1 MLLQI
6 SGIKKSFDGEE
17 VLKECSFHIEENEK
31 CALVGANGTG
41 KSTLLKIIA
50 GVLEADSGNVTSKSG
65 TRIGYLAQQEAV
77 NSENSIWDELMS
89 SKKALL
95 DEEAEIRR
103 LEEKM
108 QVLTGDE
115 LKSAMNRYSDL
126 SHHFEM
132 NNGFAIKSEVT
143 GVLKGLGFTENEFQ
157 KIIGTLSGG
166 QKTRVALAK
175 LLLTNPELIMLDEP
189 TNHLDL
195 NSIEWLESFL
205 SAYKGAVLVV
215 AHDRYFLD
223 KIVKKVVDLD
233 NGTAHTYQG
242 NYTAFSEKKKALR
255 DAALRAYMNQQA
267 EIAHQEQVIDKLKSF
282 NREKSI
288 KRAESR
294 EKMLDKIERLDKPT
308 DINDAM
314 KLKITPSIISG
325 KDVLAVR
332 DLSKAYSKTPL
343 FNGVSFD
350 VIRGERVAIIGNNG
364 TGKTT
369 LLKILTG
376 LTEADEGYFDLGTNV
391 KIGYYDQEHQVLH
404 PEKTLFQEMSDDFPS
419 MDNTRIRNTLAAF
432 LFYGD
437 DVFKQVS
444 ALSGGERGRLS
455 LAKLMLSKANFL
467 ILDEPTN
474 HLDATSK
481 EILENA
487 LNEYEG
493 TLLYVSHDRYFINQT
508 ATRILE
514 LSNKSFTS
522 YPGNYDYYLE
532 KKAQKAAA
540 YDSGAKA
547 VNGGGGLYTADGAG
561 SIKGA
566 DGNGNAAGEVSDS
579 KLSWQEQK
587 ALEAA
592 RRKKENRINKIEEE
606 IASIEGRLSAIDS
619 EMSDPAVATDAKKL
633 TELSNESGELHETLD
648 KLYEEWDELLT

>member
-1 MLLQI
+1 MLLQV
-6 SGIKKSFDGEE
+6 SAIKKSYNGEE
-17 VLKECSFHIEENEK
+17 ILKDCSFHIEENEK

-50 GVLEADSGNVTSKSG
+50 HVTEPDSGSVTMKSG
-65 TRIGYLAQQEAV
+65 EEIGYLAQQEAV
-77 NSENSIWDELMS
+77 NSENTIYDELMEA
-89 SKKALL
+89 KRPLL
-95 DEEAEIRR
+95 DEEEQIRT
-103 LEEKM
+103 LEKRM
-108 QVLTGDE
+108 KDLTGEE
-115 LKSAMNRYSDL
+115 LELAMERYSAL
-126 SHHFEM
+126 THHFEI
-132 NNGFAIKSEVT
+132 NNGFAIQSEVT
-143 GVLKGLGFTENEFQ
+143 GVLKGLGFAEEEFD
-157 KIIGTLSGG
+157 KVISTLSGG

-175 LLLTNPELIMLDEP
+175 LLLTHPSLIMLDEP
-189 TNHLDL
+189 TNHLDML
-195 NSIEWLESFL
+195 SIEWLEGFL
-205 SAYKGAVLVV
+205 SSYKGAVLVV

-223 KIVKKVVDLD
+223 RIATKVIDIE
-233 NGTAHTYQG
+233 NGESHTYSG

-255 DAALRAYMNQQA
+255 EAALRAYMNQQA
-267 EIAHQEQVIDKLKSF
+267 EITHQEKVIEKLKSY

-294 EKMLDKIERLDKPT
+294 EKLLDHIERLDKPK

-314 KLKITPSIISG
+314 KLKITPSIRSG
-325 KDVLAVR
+325 KDVLAVTS
-332 DLSKAYSKTPL
+332 LTKAYSDSAL
-343 FNGVSFD
+343 FSDVSFS
-350 VIRGERVAIIGNNG
+350 VTRGERVAVIGNNG

-376 LTEADEGYFDLGTNV
+376 LTEADSGSFMLGTNV

-404 PEKTLFQEMSDDFPS
+404 PEKTLFQEMSDDFPD

-437 DVFKQVS
+437 DVFKQVK

-474 HLDATSK
+474 HLDTTSK

-508 ATRILE
+508 ATRILV
-514 LSNKSFTS
+514 LSNGTFTS

-532 KKAQKAAA
+532 KK
-540 YDSGAKA
+540 D
-547 VNGGGGLYTADGAG
+547 NADA
-561 SIKGA
+561 SKDEPSA
-566 DGNGNAAGEVSDS
+566 SVQTESDN

-587 ALEAA
+587 ARDAA
-592 RRKKENRINKIEEE
+592 KRKTENRIKKIEAE
-606 IASIEGRLSAIDS
+606 IAELESRNTEIEAL
-619 EMSDPAVATDAKKL
+619 MSDPDIATDAEKL
-633 TELSNESGELHETLD
+633 TGLSAEAGELNSRLEALYD
-648 KLYEEWDELLT
+648 EWAKLSEYA

>member
-1 MLLQI
+1 MLLQV
-6 SGIKKSFDGEE
+6 SAIKKSYNGEE
-17 VLKECSFHIEENEK
+17 ILKDCSFHIEENEK

-50 GVLEADSGNVTSKSG
+50 HVTEPDSGSVTMKSG
-65 TRIGYLAQQEAV
+65 EEIGYLAQQEAV
-77 NSENSIWDELMS
+77 NSENTIYDELMEA
-89 SKKALL
+89 KRPLL
-95 DEEAEIRR
+95 DEEEQIRS
-103 LEEKM
+103 LEKRM
-108 QVLTGDE
+108 KDLTGEE
-115 LKSAMNRYSDL
+115 LELAMERYSTL
-126 SHHFEM
+126 THHFEI
-132 NNGFAIKSEVT
+132 NNGFAIQSEVT
-143 GVLKGLGFTENEFQ
+143 GVLKGLGFAEEEFD
-157 KIIGTLSGG
+157 KVISTLSGG

-175 LLLTNPELIMLDEP
+175 LLLTHPSLIMLDEP
-189 TNHLDL
+189 TNHLDML
-195 NSIEWLESFL
+195 SIEWLEGFL
-205 SAYKGAVLVV
+205 SSYKGAVLVV

-223 KIVKKVVDLD
+223 RIATKVIDIE
-233 NGTAHTYQG
+233 NGESHTYSG

-255 DAALRAYMNQQA
+255 EAALRAYMNQQA
-267 EIAHQEQVIDKLKSF
+267 EITHQEKVIEKLKSY

-294 EKMLDKIERLDKPT
+294 EKLLDHMERLDKPE

-314 KLKITPSIISG
+314 KLKITPSIRSG
-325 KDVLAVR
+325 RDVLAVTS
-332 DLSKAYSKTPL
+332 LTKAYSDSAL
-343 FNGVSFD
+343 FSDVSFS
-350 VIRGERVAIIGNNG
+350 VTRGERVAVIGNNG

-376 LTEADEGYFDLGTNV
+376 LTEADSGSFMLGTNV

-404 PEKTLFQEMSDDFPS
+404 PEKTLFQEMSDDFPD

-437 DVFKQVS
+437 DVFKQVK

-474 HLDATSK
+474 HLDTTSK

-508 ATRILE
+508 ATRILV
-514 LSNKSFTS
+514 LSNGTFTS

-532 KKAQKAAA
+532 KK
-540 YDSGAKA
+540 D
-547 VNGGGGLYTADGAG
+547 NADA
-561 SIKGA
+561 SKDEPSA
-566 DGNGNAAGEVSDS
+566 SVQTESDN

-587 ALEAA
+587 ARDAA
-592 RRKKENRINKIEEE
+592 KRKTENRIKKIEAE
-606 IASIEGRLSAIDS
+606 IAELESRNTEIEAL
-619 EMSDPAVATDAKKL
+619 MSDPDIATDAEKL
-633 TELSNESGELHETLD
+633 TGLSAEAGELNSRLEALYD
-648 KLYEEWDELLT
+648 EWAKLSE